1 MNSQSKPRI
10 VVSKCLGFAACR
22 YNGLMI
28 SSPFVRKLK
37 DHVDFIPVCP
47 EQEIGLGVPRDPI
60 RIVET
65 KGRRSL
71 FQPATGR
78 DLTGEMNAFAGE
90 FFKDLGP
97 VDGFLLKTRSPS
109 CGIKD
114 VKVYPGPLKGAA
126 PVTGKSSGFFGGLAL
141 ELYPGR
147 AIEDEGRLENADIR
161 DHFLT
166 RIFALAGLRDILNSG
181 PVKKLVEFH
190 SAHKLQLMAYSQ
202 KEMRALGK
210 LVARQNELKW
220 TELAAGYQAHFEQ
233 ALGRIPRPR
242 SHLNVL
248 MHALGYFKDDLT
260 TAEKKY
266 FLEQLE
272 LLGRDKIPLST
283 AATLIGSWVARF
295 QDKYLGLQTYF
306 EPYPRELADLP
317 GSSKGRI
324 GGV

>member
-1 MNSQSKPRI
+1 MTVKSIKPRI

-60 RIVET
+60 RIIED
-65 KGRRSL
+65 KGKRRL

-78 DLTGEMNAFAGE
+78 DMTAEMNAFAGE

-114 VKVYPGPLKGAA
+114 VKVYPGSLKGAA

-147 AIEDEGRLENADIR
+147 AIEDDGRLENATIR
-161 DHFLT
+161 EHFLT
-166 RIFALAGLRDILNSG
+166 RIFALACLRETLSSG
-181 PVKKLVEFH
+181 SVKKLVDFH
-190 SAHKLQLMAYSQ
+190 SSRKLLLMAYSQ

-210 LVARQNELKW
+210 LVAHQNELKW

-248 MHALGYFKDDLT
+248 MHALGYFKDELT
-260 TAEKKY
+260 PAEKKY
-266 FLEQLE
+266 FLEQLD

-283 AATLIGSWVARF
+283 AATLIGAWVASF
-295 QDKYLGLQTYF
+295 KNQYLELQTYF
-306 EPYPRELADLP
+306 EPYPRELIDI
-317 GSSKGRI
+317 SDTGR
-324 GGV
+324 GRMV

>member
-1 MNSQSKPRI
+1 MSHDFPKPRI

-71 FQPATGR
+71 YQPATGR
-78 DLTGEMNAFAGE
+78 DVTKEMNDFSAK

-114 VKVYPGPLKGAA
+114 VKVYPGSLKGAT

-141 ELYPGR
+141 ESYPGR
-147 AIEDEGRLENADIR
+147 AIEDENRLKNAVIR
-161 DHFLT
+161 EHFLT
-166 RIFALAGLRDILNSG
+166 RVFAMVHLRETLKSG
-181 PVKKLVEFH
+181 PV
-190 SAHKLQLMAYSQ
+190 Q
-202 KEMRALGK
+202 
-210 LVARQNELKW
+210 
-220 TELAAGYQAHFEQ
+220 
-233 ALGRIPRPR
+233 
-242 SHLNVL
+242 
-248 MHALGYFKDDLT
+248 
-260 TAEKKY
+260 
-266 FLEQLE
+266 
-272 LLGRDKIPLST
+272 
-283 AATLIGSWVARF
+283 
-295 QDKYLGLQTYF
+295 
-306 EPYPRELADLP
+306 
-317 GSSKGRI
+317 
-324 GGV
+324 